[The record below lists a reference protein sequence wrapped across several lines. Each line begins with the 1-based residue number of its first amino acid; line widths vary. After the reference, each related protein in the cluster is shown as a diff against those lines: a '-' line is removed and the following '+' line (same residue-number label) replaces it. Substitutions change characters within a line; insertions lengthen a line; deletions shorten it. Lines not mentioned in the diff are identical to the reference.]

1 MWLTAVRLW
10 FTGLTPLDII
20 AIYESKKR
28 VRPRQRI
35 HGVDV
40 ESKQRVIGHCVID
53 HAMKITG
60 VAHD

>member
-1 MWLTAVRLW
+1 MW